1 MWNGGEMYYEPGD
14 FDVGERKAEKGNQE
28 VASSVSVK
36 TDSTNTVN
44 IQIVNNVGRDMGET
58 TRETEHQE
66 IVKMMK
72 ELLQTRDAPGKTEQ
86 GGQEQNQK

>member
-1 MWNGGEMYYEPGD
+1 M
-14 FDVGERKAEKGNQE
+14 
-28 VASSVSVK
+28 
-36 TDSTNTVN
+36 N